1 MPVTK
6 RRRTDTS
13 ISGFEREE
21 DRAVVTQPRTSEP
34 GVYRPGSMDGREL
47 PVNSERGRERTEE
60 GPQQGRPWGFFLVL
74 AAIVVVAI
82 VYSVT
87 IFAIGVENRTPEVVF
102 GAMAAS
108 FTVIG
113 TLVGT
118 YFGIK
123 AGLDGQDKVKETLNK
138 AIQASGERPQVS
150 IERDGDRRRGGQPA
164 EEERRAHERRD
175 RARGED
181 EERQEGWEGV
191 GV

>member
-13 ISGFEREE
+13 ISGFEHEE

-47 PVNSERGRERTEE
+47 PVNSERGRERKEE

-74 AAIVVVAI
+74 AAIV
-82 VYSVT
+82 
-87 IFAIGVENRTPEVVF
+87 
-102 GAMAAS
+102 
-108 FTVIG
+108 
-113 TLVGT
+113 VGT

-150 IERDGDRRRGGQPA
+150 LERDGDRRRGGQPA